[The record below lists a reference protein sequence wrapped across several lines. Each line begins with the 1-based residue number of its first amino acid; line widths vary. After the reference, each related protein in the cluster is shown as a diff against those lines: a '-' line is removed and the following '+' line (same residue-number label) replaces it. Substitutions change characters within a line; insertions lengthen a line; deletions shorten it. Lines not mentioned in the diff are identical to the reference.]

1 MTRSPLNVARV
12 AAALAAG
19 AAALATSVPAQA
31 QTALSGSAYFG
42 ASAGRSKSDIDCTGA
57 LTCDTNA
64 TGWKVFGGYLFHP
77 NFGVEGSWYQSGKS
91 TFSAATSGTT
101 ATGEYK
107 SRGFGLYALA
117 QAAQGPWSGFVKL
130 GAVSARATGSA
141 RVSDISGSVSE
152 THTQVGWGAGVGYD
166 FTRNFGTRL
175 EFERNRTELLGE
187 KINVDLVTLGL
198 LARF

>member
-1 MTRSPLNVARV
+1 MTRSIFTAARV
-12 AAALAAG
+12 AAGLLAA
-19 AAALATSVPAQA
+19 ATLAVTALRAQA
-31 QTALSGSAYFG
+31 QMAFTGNAYFG
-42 ASAGRSKSDIDCTGA
+42 GSVGRSKSDIDCTGT
-57 LTCDTNA
+57 LTCDTRA

-91 TFSAATSGTT
+91 NFSAAVEGLT
-101 ATGEYK
+101 ATGEFK

-141 RVSDISGSVSE
+141 SVSDISGSVSE
-152 THTQVGWGAGVGYD
+152 THTQVGWGAGLGYD
-166 FTRNFGTRL
+166 FTRNFGARL
-175 EFERNRTELLGE
+175 EYERNRAELLGE
-187 KINVDLVTLGL
+187 KVNVDLLTLGL